1 MATGRYWCVEWH
13 ANLSSTMERA
23 ETLAPDAPS
32 GLVVVA
38 DYQEHG
44 RGTRGRSWH
53 AAPGACLM
61 FTIVSRVP
69 FGIDELEA
77 LPRRISAD
85 IASALN
91 ADLRLGCA
99 VKAPNDIIVAG
110 RKLCGVLCTS
120 HLVGVDVSW
129 LLCGVGLNTW
139 MTAEQLPQA
148 QATSLV
154 LEGVTP
160 PRHDALLE
168 QLLARLT
175 WLRDGV

>member
-1 MATGRYWCVEWH
+1 
-13 ANLSSTMERA
+13 MERA
-23 ETLAPDAPS
+23 ETLAQAALG

-38 DYQEHG
+38 DFQTHG

-53 AAPGACLM
+53 APRGTCLM
-61 FTIVSRVP
+61 FTIVSRLP
-69 FGIDELEA
+69 FSVTELEA

-85 IASALN
+85 IARALRE
-91 ADLRLGCA
+91 DLSLNCTL
-99 VKAPNDIIVAG
+99 KEPNDITVAG

-139 MTAEQLPQA
+139 MTAEQLPHT

-160 PRHDALLE
+160 PRHDVLLE

>member
-1 MATGRYWCVEWH
+1 
-13 ANLSSTMERA
+13 MERA
-23 ETLAPDAPS
+23 EALARDAAS

-38 DYQEHG
+38 DYQTHG

-53 AAPGACLM
+53 APPGTCLM
-61 FTIVSRVP
+61 FTIVSRVT

-85 IASALN
+85 IARALN
-91 ADLRLGCA
+91 DVFGLNCML
-99 VKAPNDIIVAG
+99 KAPNDITVAG

-120 HLVGVDVSW
+120 HLVGADVSW

-139 MTAEQLPQA
+139 MTAEQLPHA
-148 QATSLV
+148 DATSLV

-160 PRHDALLE
+160 PRHDVLLD